1 MSRPYVIDTTVVVA
15 GLLTAR
21 ADAPTA
27 RILDAMIEPDF
38 VFLLSDALLA
48 EYRGVLLR
56 LKIRARH
63 GLSEGEVDSLLES
76 IAENAAIREPGAPST
91 LPPDPADAHLWA
103 LLECE
108 PEAVLVTG
116 DKLLLE
122 NPPRKGAVCTPAVFV
137 ESELAR
143 HER

>member
-1 MSRPYVIDTTVVVA
+1 MSRPYVIDTSVVVA

-21 ADAPTA
+21 AEAPTA
-27 RILDAMIEPDF
+27 RILDAMIAADF
-38 VFLLSDALLA
+38 VFLLSDALLT
-48 EYRGVLLR
+48 EYRRVLIR
-56 LKIRARH
+56 PKIRTRH
-63 GLSEGEVDSLLES
+63 GLSEGEVDALLES

-116 DKLLLE
+116 DKPLLE
-122 NPPRKGAVCTPAVFV
+122 NPPRKGAVCAPAVFV
-137 ESELAR
+137 ESVLAR
-143 HER
+143 DER